1 MSIRLKKPKRQFLKH
16 PCSDLAAI
24 WGLRILLDLNGW
36 KSMSNGYSSITSD
49 GDILRTIGL
58 GHLEDK
64 EIEKEDFVEELKK
77 RQIAYEQNSINTC
90 PKYRKNL
97 RRFRKLLGLSKTE
110 AKLLSF
116 AVVLHSHSGLDDI
129 ANTLDNIAPSALI
142 PAFSCILDLP
152 EKKIQAALSYQGILA
167 RSGILRFSR
176 SKMDK
181 MKGRLDIMEELISLL
196 FSPLS
201 SEMLQQFFHTAKP
214 SKLCSDDYQ
223 YIQVDYQ
230 LIRRYLQHGSK
241 RNLKGINILLHGS
254 PGTGK
259 TELARTLSEDL
270 GFELFEISTTNLD
283 GEALEGKSRFTSY
296 QLSQQVLAKKE
307 NALIVF
313 DEIEDVFPATDPF
326 FGKVPAEEKRKAWV
340 NQQLEENSVP
350 AIWISNDIEQ
360 IDNAYIRRFDFVL
373 KLEAPPRKVRAAMLE
388 TYLGELPVSKDWI
401 QQAATNQNLAPALIS
416 RAAKVVATIHD
427 ESESAEQALEQIL
440 GNSLAAMGLSEQLM
454 TQEHTAST
462 PYCLDVLNADYD
474 MKQLLQGL
482 KSHPQGR
489 LCLYGPPG
497 TGKTEFGKFIARQ
510 IDQPLLV
517 KRASDILN
525 AYVGGTEKLI
535 ATMFKQARHDHSVL
549 LLDEADSFLQNR
561 STARHSWQISHVNEL
576 LTQMEEFEGLFIC
589 STNLVDS
596 LDSASIRRFDV
607 KIKFDYLLPEQAW
620 QLFRQILQDMKVPLK
635 NKKHLQTELAKL
647 QQLTPGDF
655 ATVVRQ
661 NRLKSAKLN
670 AESLIQGLSLENSFK
685 QESQSRGIGFTAE
698 I

>member
-1 MSIRLKKPKRQFLKH
+1 MSIHLNKPKNQFLKH

-36 KSMSNGYSSITSD
+36 KSLSTGYISLTSD
-49 GDILRTIGL
+49 GDLLRTIGL

-64 EIEKEDFVEELKK
+64 KMKKKDFLIELRR
-77 RQIAYEQNSINTC
+77 RQLACEQSKINTC

-97 RRFRKLLGLSKTE
+97 NRFRKLLSLSKEET
-110 AKLLSF
+110 KILSF
-116 AVVLHSHSGLDDI
+116 AVVLHSHSGLTNI
-129 ANTLDNIAPSALI
+129 ANTLDNITPNALI
-142 PAFSCILDLP
+142 SVFSSILDLP
-152 EKKIQAALSYQGILA
+152 GKKIQAALSHKGILA

-176 SKMDK
+176 SKLDK
-181 MKGRLDIMEELISLL
+181 MCGQLDIMDELISLL
-196 FSPLS
+196 FSPMS
-201 SEMLQQFFHTAKP
+201 SEMLQQFFHTAQR
-214 SKLCSDDYQ
+214 SKLCPNDYQ
-223 YIQVDYQ
+223 YIQTDYQ
-230 LIRRYLQHGSK
+230 LIRRYLQKSSK
-241 RNLKGINILLHGS
+241 RGLKGINILLHGT

-270 GFELFEISTTNLD
+270 GLESFEISTTNLD
-283 GEALEGKSRFTSY
+283 GEALEGKSRFTAY
-296 QLSQQVLAKKE
+296 QLSQQVLAKRE
-307 NALIVF
+307 NTLIIF

-326 FGKVPAEEKRKAWV
+326 FGKIPVEEKRKAWV
-340 NQQLEENSVP
+340 NQLLEENSVP

-373 KLEAPPRKVRAAMLE
+373 KLEAPPRKVRTAMFE
-388 TYLGELPVSKDWI
+388 TYLAGLSVSKQWI
-401 QQAATNQNLAPALIS
+401 QQAAANKNLAPALIS

-427 ESESAEQALEQIL
+427 ESVSAEQDLEHIL

-454 TQEHTAST
+454 TQGHTAST
-462 PYCLDVLNADYD
+462 PYCLNALNADYD

-482 KSHPQGR
+482 KAHPQGR

-497 TGKTEFGKFIARQ
+497 TGKTEFGKFIAQ
-510 IDQPLLV
+510 QLDQPLLV

-561 STARHSWQISHVNEL
+561 SKARYSWQISHVNEL

-596 LDSASIRRFDV
+596 LDFASIRRFDV

-620 QLFRQILQDMKVPLK
+620 HLFQQVLKEMQVTVK
-635 NKKHLQTELAKL
+635 NKKRWQAELGNL
-647 QQLTPGDF
+647 QQITPGDF
-655 ATVVRQ
+655 ATVIRK

-670 AESLIQGLSLENSFK
+670 AETLMQGLSLEHSFK
-685 QESQSRGIGFTAE
+685 PQSQSRGIGFLAE